1 MVKFVVTRGPANL
14 RNFYGGR
21 YRLARMQVVDGYLIC
36 KQGLSALSGRYS
48 VLNAAGTVDTVNVT
62 APNITWDQYLQWL
75 EECTFDEVDDEQQE
89 DTPDYIPDSL
99 GHIDRMLMDGDG
111 MPEMEPLGDI
121 LS

>member
-1 MVKFVVTRGPANL
+1 M